1 MRALQGPI
9 NWSSEG
15 MTGHQ
20 EKEVRMR
27 TTRFFTRLLV
37 VSLLLIALSSGAAQA
52 QVDLTIWNGS
62 LWQLKQT
69 IKGFYWGDASQDT
82 VPGRSIGG
90 SDSAYA
96 VLTLGAPSVILN
108 LYLYIPGIQ
117 ECQYFMTIPLSY
129 VAGSELDFIGL
140 YYREALPAFDA
151 GLLRFVGTSS
161 EGTLKQGKVTSV
173 GALTIQGGF
182 DNPGDLLVS
191 GLIIKGKVIQ
201 QKQLKCQIPP
211 PPP

>member
-1 MRALQGPI
+1 
-9 NWSSEG
+9 

-140 YYREALPAFDA
+140 YYYDEALPAFDA

-211 PPP
+211 P

>member
-1 MRALQGPI
+1 
-9 NWSSEG
+9 

-27 TTRFFTRLLV
+27 KTRFFIGFLV
-37 VSLLLIALSSGAAQA
+37 VSLLLIALCSGAAQA
-52 QVDLTIWNGS
+52 QVDLTIWDGS

-69 IKGFYWGDASQDT
+69 IKGFYWDDASPQT
-82 VPGRSIGG
+82 LPGRSIGG

-96 VLTLGAPSVILN
+96 VLTLGPPSVILN
-108 LYLYIPGIQ
+108 LYLYIPGVD

-129 VAGSELDFIGL
+129 IAGSELDFIGL

-151 GLLRFVGTSS
+151 GLLRFSGTSDG
-161 EGTLKQGKVTSV
+161 GTLKKGKVASV
-173 GALTIQGGF
+173 GAITIQEGF
-182 DNPGDLLVS
+182 DDPGDLLMS
-191 GLIIKGKVIQ
+191 GLVIKGKVIQ

-211 PPP
+211 P